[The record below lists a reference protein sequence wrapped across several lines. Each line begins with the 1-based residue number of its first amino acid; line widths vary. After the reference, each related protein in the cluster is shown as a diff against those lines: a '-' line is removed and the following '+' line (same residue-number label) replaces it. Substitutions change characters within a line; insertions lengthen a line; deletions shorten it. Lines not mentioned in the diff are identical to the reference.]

1 MQESYIPRYLEND
14 VRRGLEE
21 FPTLAVLGP
30 RQCGKSTLAKRI
42 IESFPQS
49 IYLDL
54 ERPSDARKLSD
65 PELFFDHY
73 KDRLICLDEIQR
85 LPEIFTVLRSIID
98 ERRRHGQ
105 FLILGSA
112 SGDLLRQS
120 SESLAG
126 RIAFLELAPF
136 SICEISDRPLSTLWL
151 RGGFPSSL
159 LTHDDQSSFRWR
171 QNFVRTFLERDI
183 PQLGIRIPAA
193 SIDRLWRLCAHY
205 HSQLLNLSALGS
217 SLGITHHTART
228 YIDLLSKTFMLRA
241 LPPFE
246 ANAKKR
252 LVKSPKIYIRDSGL
266 LHTLLGIREYE
277 DLLSHP
283 VLGGSWEGFVIESIL
298 ACFAEWS
305 PSFYRTS
312 AGAEIDLVLER
323 GKARIAIECKAS
335 STPTV
340 TKGFWY
346 ALDDIQPDEVWIV
359 APVKEAYPI
368 KKGVTITPL
377 PELVQHL
384 MQGPDLKR

>member
-1 MQESYIPRYLEND
+1 M
-14 VRRGLEE
+14 
-21 FPTLAVLGP
+21 AVLGP
-30 RQCGKSTLAKRI
+30 RQCGKSTLAKHV
-42 IESFPQS
+42 IESHPQS

-54 ERPSDARKLSD
+54 ERPSDARKLAD

-85 LPEIFTVLRSIID
+85 LPEIFTILRSVID
-98 ERRRHGQ
+98 DRRRSGQ

-126 RIAFLELAPF
+126 RIAHLELAPF
-136 SICEISDRPLSTLWL
+136 GICEISDCATNKLWL
-151 RGGFPSSL
+151 RGGFPSGL
-159 LTHDDQSSFRWR
+159 LTEDDQASFRWR

-183 PQLGIRIPAA
+183 PQLGIRISAA
-193 SIDRLWRLCAHY
+193 SIERLWRMCAHY
-205 HSQLLNLSALGS
+205 HSQLLNLSAIGN
-217 SLGITHHTART
+217 SLGITHHTARS
-228 YIDLLSKTFMLRA
+228 YIDLLSKTFMLRM

-277 DLLSHP
+277 DLLAHP
-283 VLGGSWEGFVIESIL
+283 VFGGSWEGFAIENIVT
-298 ACFAEWS
+298 CMPDWN

-312 AGAEIDLVLER
+312 AGAEVDLVLEQGR
-323 GKARIAIECKAS
+323 HKIAIECKAS
-335 STPTV
+335 SSPEV

-346 ALDDIQPDEVWIV
+346 ALDDIRPDEVWVV
-359 APVKEAYPI
+359 APVKGTYPL
-368 KKGVTITPL
+368 KGGVKIISL
-377 PELVQHL
+377 EDIVQHL
-384 MQGPDLKR
+384 KKQFM

>member
-1 MQESYIPRYLEND
+1 MQGIYIPRSLEND

-21 FPTLAVLGP
+21 FPAVAVLGP
-30 RQCGKSTLAKRI
+30 RQCGKSTLAKHV

-54 ERPSDARKLSD
+54 ERPSDGRKLTD

-85 LPEIFTVLRSIID
+85 LPEIFTILRSMID
-98 ERRRHGQ
+98 ERRRPGQ

-126 RIAFLELAPF
+126 RIAYLELAPF
-136 SICEISDRPLSTLWL
+136 SINEISDRPVSTLWL
-151 RGGFPSSL
+151 RGGFPSGL
-159 LTHDDQSSFRWR
+159 LSNDDQSSFRWR

-183 PQLGIRIPAA
+183 SQLGIRISSA
-193 SIDRLWRLCAHY
+193 SIERLWRLCAHY
-205 HSQLLNLSALGS
+205 HSQLLNLSAIGS
-217 SLGITHHTART
+217 SLGITHHTARS
-228 YIDLLSKTFMLRA
+228 YIDLLSKTFMLRV

-277 DLLSHP
+277 DLLAHP
-283 VLGGSWEGFVIESIL
+283 VFGGSWEGFVIENIL
-298 ACFAEWS
+298 TCLPDWN

-323 GKARIAIECKAS
+323 GKHRIAIECKAS
-335 STPTV
+335 SSPSV

-346 ALDDIQPDEVWIV
+346 ALDDIQPDEVLIV
-359 APVKEAYPI
+359 APVKKTYPI
-368 KKGVTITPL
+368 KEGVMVIPL
-377 PELVQHL
+377 QELVQHL
-384 MQGPDLKR
+384 MKKSP

>member
-1 MQESYIPRYLEND
+1 MQGIYIPRSLEND

-21 FPTLAVLGP
+21 FSAVAVLGP
-30 RQCGKSTLAKRI
+30 RQCGKSTLAKHV

-54 ERPSDARKLSD
+54 ERPSEARKLTD

-85 LPEIFTVLRSIID
+85 LPEIFTVLRSMID
-98 ERRRHGQ
+98 ERRRPGQ

-126 RIAFLELAPF
+126 RIAYLELAPF
-136 SICEISDRPLSTLWL
+136 SIYEISDRPPSTLWL
-151 RGGFPSSL
+151 RGGFPSGL
-159 LTHDDQSSFRWR
+159 LSNDDQSSFRWR

-183 PQLGIRIPAA
+183 SQLGIRISAA
-193 SIDRLWRLCAHY
+193 SIERLWRLCAHY
-205 HSQLLNLSALGS
+205 HSQLLNLSAIGS
-217 SLGITHHTART
+217 SLGITHHTARA
-228 YIDLLSKTFMLRA
+228 YIDLLSKTFMLRV

-277 DLLSHP
+277 DLLAHP
-283 VLGGSWEGFVIESIL
+283 VFGGSWEGFVIENIL
-298 ACFAEWS
+298 TCLPDWN

-323 GKARIAIECKAS
+323 GKHRIAIECKAS
-335 STPTV
+335 SSPAV

-346 ALDDIQPDEVWIV
+346 ALNDIQPDEVWVV
-359 APVKEAYPI
+359 APVKDTYPL
-368 KKGVTITPL
+368 KENVTVISL
-377 PELVQHL
+377 EEVVQHL
-384 MQGPDLKR
+384 LKQFP

>member
-1 MQESYIPRYLEND
+1 MQGTYIPRSIERD
-14 VRRGLEE
+14 VRRGLDE
-21 FPTLAVLGP
+21 FPAVAVLGP
-30 RQCGKSTLAKRI
+30 RQCGKSTLAKHI
-42 IESFPQS
+42 IESYPQS

-54 ERPSDARKLSD
+54 ERPSDERKLTD
-65 PELFFDHY
+65 PELFFEHY
-73 KDRLICLDEIQR
+73 RDSLVCLDEIQR
-85 LPEIFTVLRSIID
+85 KPEIFTVLRSVID
-98 ERRRHGQ
+98 ERKRPGQ

-126 RIAFLELAPF
+126 RIAHLELAPF
-136 SICEISDRPLSTLWL
+136 GICEIPDLELNTLWL

-159 LTHDDQSSFRWR
+159 LAEDDQASFRWR

-193 SIDRLWRLCAHY
+193 SIERLWRMCAHY
-205 HSQLLNLSALGS
+205 HSQLLNLSSIGS
-217 SLGITHHTART
+217 SLGITHHTARS
-228 YIDLLSKTFMLRA
+228 YIDLLSKTFMLRI

-266 LHTLLGIREYE
+266 MHTLLGLREYD
-277 DLLSHP
+277 DLLAHP
-283 VLGGSWEGFVIESIL
+283 VFGGSWEGLAIENIV
-298 ACFAEWS
+298 ACLSDWS

-323 GKARIAIECKAS
+323 GRHKIAIECKAS
-335 STPTV
+335 SSPEV

-346 ALDDIQPDEVWIV
+346 ALNDIRPDEAWIV
-359 APVKEAYPI
+359 APVRETFPLKEGVKVTSLGEI
-368 KKGVTITPL
+368 IVHLKKQFL
-377 PELVQHL
+377 
-384 MQGPDLKR
+384 

>member
-1 MQESYIPRYLEND
+1 MQGIYIPRSLEND

-21 FPTLAVLGP
+21 FPAVAVLGP
-30 RQCGKSTLAKRI
+30 RQCGKSTLAKHV

-54 ERPSDARKLSD
+54 ERPSDGRKLTD

-85 LPEIFTVLRSIID
+85 LPEIFTILRSMID
-98 ERRRHGQ
+98 ERRRPGQ

-126 RIAFLELAPF
+126 RIAYLELAPF
-136 SICEISDRPLSTLWL
+136 SINEISDRPLSTLWL
-151 RGGFPSSL
+151 RGGFPSGL
-159 LTHDDQSSFRWR
+159 LSNDDQSSFRWR

-183 PQLGIRIPAA
+183 SQLGIRISSA
-193 SIDRLWRLCAHY
+193 SIERLWRLCAHY
-205 HSQLLNLSALGS
+205 HSQLLNLSAIGS
-217 SLGITHHTART
+217 SLGITHHTARS
-228 YIDLLSKTFMLRA
+228 YIDLLSKTFMLRV

-277 DLLSHP
+277 DLLAHP
-283 VLGGSWEGFVIESIL
+283 VFGGSWEGFVIENIL
-298 ACFAEWS
+298 TCLPDWN

-323 GKARIAIECKAS
+323 GKHRIAIECKAS
-335 STPTV
+335 SSPAV

-359 APVKEAYPI
+359 APVKDAYPL
-368 KKGVTITPL
+368 KEDVTVISL
-377 PELVQHL
+377 EEVVQHL
-384 MQGPDLKR
+384 LKQFP

>member
-1 MQESYIPRYLEND
+1 MQGIYIPRSLEND
-14 VRRGLEE
+14 VHRGLEE
-21 FPTLAVLGP
+21 FPAVAVLGP
-30 RQCGKSTLAKRI
+30 RQCGKSTLAKHV
-42 IESFPQS
+42 IESFPRS

-54 ERPSDARKLSD
+54 ERPSDAHKLTD

-85 LPEIFTVLRSIID
+85 LPEIFTVLRSMID
-98 ERRRHGQ
+98 ERRRSGQ

-126 RIAFLELAPF
+126 RIAYLELAPF
-136 SICEISDRPLSTLWL
+136 SIYEISDRPLSTLWL
-151 RGGFPSSL
+151 RGGFPTGL
-159 LTHDDQSSFRWR
+159 LSNDNQSSFRWR

-183 PQLGIRIPAA
+183 SQLGIRISAA
-193 SIDRLWRLCAHY
+193 SIERLWRLCAHY
-205 HSQLLNLSALGS
+205 HGQLLNLSAIGS
-217 SLGITHHTART
+217 SLGITHHTARA
-228 YIDLLSKTFMLRA
+228 YIDLLSKTFMLRV
-241 LPPFE
+241 LSPFE

-277 DLLSHP
+277 DLLAHP
-283 VLGGSWEGFVIESIL
+283 VFGGSWEGFVIENL
-298 ACFAEWS
+298 LTCLPDWN

-323 GKARIAIECKAS
+323 GKHRIAIECKAS
-335 STPTV
+335 SSPTV

-346 ALDDIQPDEVWIV
+346 ALDDIQPDDVWIV
-359 APVKEAYPI
+359 APVRDTYPFKE
-368 KKGVTITPL
+368 GVTVISL
-377 PELVQHL
+377 EELVQHL
-384 MQGPDLKR
+384 LKQYP